1 MYQEKGMTEDE
12 MVGWHH
18 WLNGHEFE
26 QTLGDGEGQGSLAC
40 CSSRYC
46 KESDT
51 SEQLKDN
58 NVPGI
63 MLDSGETVV
72 KNTKKVFV
80 SWGKKCSRE
89 TVNK

>member
-1 MYQEKGMTEDE
+1 MDR
-12 MVGWHH
+12 
-18 WLNGHEFE
+18 
-26 QTLGDGEGQGSLAC
+26 EGGLVC
-40 CSSRYC
+40 CSSRDC
-46 KESDT
+46 KESET

>member
-1 MYQEKGMTEDE
+1 M
-12 MVGWHH
+12 
-18 WLNGHEFE
+18 
-26 QTLGDGEGQGSLAC
+26 
-40 CSSRYC
+40 
-46 KESDT
+46 

-72 KNTKKVFV
+72 KNTERVFV
-80 SWGKKCSRE
+80 SWGKKYSRE